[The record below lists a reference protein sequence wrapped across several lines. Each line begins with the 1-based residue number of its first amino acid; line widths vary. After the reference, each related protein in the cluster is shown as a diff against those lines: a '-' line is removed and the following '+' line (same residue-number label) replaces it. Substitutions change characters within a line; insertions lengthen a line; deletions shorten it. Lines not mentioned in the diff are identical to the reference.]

1 MKTYKDQFSAVES
14 EKSLLQRMGVL
25 FQRSGIQ
32 LSEGQLQQI
41 WSYHQFIRQYNP
53 ELNLTRIHNFENM
66 VIKLYVDSI
75 LPAKLLP
82 LPIPLLDLGTGAGM
96 PGIPLK
102 IWQPQLEILLAESR
116 RNRLDF
122 LGKAV
127 EHISLQGIRII
138 DKKIDSNFQQPVA
151 GVITRAV
158 EEMSKTLT
166 RVRGCLAPLG
176 KVIFMKG
183 PSCDAEIEKIQRSSR
198 LKFRLILNQS
208 YRIPHTKHRRRLVV
222 FERMDKPLF
231 ERKARA
237 MKQFSVKVIES
248 DQNSRYK
255 KLKKIL
261 TSRGIKKTGQAL
273 MAGSKTIKE
282 TMTRF
287 PQCCEAWISAGDGY
301 PPPLEAPKHI
311 RWFQLAPGLFHTLDI
326 FGTHD
331 PLLLLRYPEIHLWRP
346 TDGFKAGCNLLIP
359 FQDPENVGAVIR
371 SAAAFD
377 VKLVIMLAESAHP
390 FHPKAL
396 RVSGGAVLSVQL
408 LKGPSIDD
416 IPRELPIIALS
427 AEGENIRSAVFPGRF
442 GLLIGLEGQGL
453 PSVMRKRAWRI
464 PIGRGVESLNAAAA
478 AAVALYQWS
487 CRSLSND

>member
-1 MKTYKDQFSAVES
+1 MKTSKDQFSAVES
-14 EKSLLQRMGVL
+14 EKTLIRRMGVL

-32 LSEGQLQQI
+32 LSEGQLQKI
-41 WSYHQFIRQYNP
+41 WSYHQLLRQYNP
-53 ELNLTRIHNFENM
+53 KLNLTRIHNFENM

-75 LPAKLLP
+75 LPAELLP
-82 LPIPLLDLGTGAGM
+82 LPTPLLDLGTGAGM

-102 IWQPQLEILLAESR
+102 IWQPQLDILLAESR
-116 RNRLDF
+116 RKRLDF
-122 LGKAV
+122 IRKVVGNLPL
-127 EHISLQGIRII
+127 HGIQII
-138 DKKIDSNFQQPVA
+138 DKKIDLSFQQPVA

-166 RVRGCLAPLG
+166 RVHGCLVPHG

-183 PSCDAEIEKIQRSSR
+183 PSCDAEINKIQQSSR
-198 LKFRLILNQS
+198 LKYRLILNQS

-222 FERMDKPLF
+222 YERLDKPLY
-231 ERKARA
+231 EKKAKA
-237 MKQFSVKVIES
+237 MKQFAVQVIES
-248 DQNSRYK
+248 EQNSRYK

-261 TSRGIKKTGQAL
+261 TSRGIKKTGQTL
-273 MAGSKTIKE
+273 MAGSKTIKDI
-282 TMTRF
+282 MSRF
-287 PQCCEAWISAGDGY
+287 PQYCEAWISAGDGY
-301 PPPLEAPKHI
+301 PPPEEAPKHLK
-311 RWFQLAPGLFHTLDI
+311 WFQLAPGMFQALDI

-331 PLLLLRYPEIHLWRP
+331 PLLLLRFPEIRPWRP
-346 TDGFKAGCNLLIP
+346 SDGFKAGCNLLIP

-377 VKLVIMLAESAHP
+377 VKQVILLAESAHP

-396 RVSGGAVLSVQL
+396 RASGGAVLSVQL

-416 IPRELPIIALS
+416 IPTELPIIALS
-427 AEGENIRSAVFPGRF
+427 SEGENIRSAVFPGRF

-453 PSVMRKRAWRI
+453 PSVWRKRAWRI

-487 CRSLSND
+487 CRS

>member
-1 MKTYKDQFSAVES
+1 MKTSKDQFSAVES
-14 EKSLLQRMGVL
+14 ENSLLRRMSVL

-32 LSEGQLQQI
+32 LSEGQLQKI
-41 WSYHQFIRQYNP
+41 WSYHQLLRQYNP

-75 LPAKLLP
+75 LPAELLP
-82 LPIPLLDLGTGAGM
+82 LPTPILDLGTGAGM

-116 RNRLDF
+116 RKRVDF
-122 LGKAV
+122 LRKAV
-127 EHISLQGIRII
+127 GYLPLHGIQII
-138 DKKIDSNFQQPVA
+138 DKKIDIGFQQPVA

-166 RVRGCLAPLG
+166 RVRGCLAPHG

-183 PSCDAEIEKIQRSSR
+183 PSCDAEINKVQQSSR
-198 LKFRLILNQS
+198 LKYKLILNQS

-222 FERMDKPLF
+222 YERLDKPLY
-231 ERKARA
+231 EKKARA
-237 MKQFSVKVIES
+237 MNQFPVQVIES

-261 TSRGIKKTGQAL
+261 TSRGIKKTGQTL

-282 TMTRF
+282 IMSRF

-301 PPPLEAPKHI
+301 PPPKEAPKHI
-311 RWFQLAPGLFHTLDI
+311 RWLQLAPGLFHALDI
-326 FGTHD
+326 FGTHA
-331 PLLLLRYPEIHLWRP
+331 PLLLLRFPEIHPWRP
-346 TDGFKAGCNLLIP
+346 SEGFKAGCNLLIP

-377 VKLVIMLAESAHP
+377 VKQVILLAESAHP
-390 FHPKAL
+390 FHPKSL
-396 RVSGGAVLSVQL
+396 RASGGAVLSVQL

-416 IPRELPIIALS
+416 LPNELPIIALS
-427 AEGENIRSAVFPGRF
+427 AEGENIRSAVFPGSF
-442 GLLIGLEGQGL
+442 GLLVGLEGQGL
-453 PSVMRKRAWRI
+453 PLVWRNRAWRI
-464 PIGRGVESLNAAAA
+464 PISRGVESLNAAAA

-487 CRSLSND
+487 CQSSFED